1 MIRNSWLR
9 VLSLRSLSLVKIL
22 SLAALEFSEN
32 FWKDKAGTTVH
43 PFFTCSRSAS
53 FRMAAIFSL
62 RAGPFKASGGGP
74 VLSPPE
80 AVFSTAVSP
89 VDIVGGPERT
99 TSPSNPWL
107 QLKIFNFFQFSKKNK
122 LKNNTVLLC
131 CCCRSFYFTH
141 IEVLRHRP
149 RHRNRSMET
158 LNADWTYAIQT
169 YTMGHL
175 PI

>member
-1 MIRNSWLR
+1 MKFFEKTRLVLQSIR
-9 VLSLRSLSLVKIL
+9 
-22 SLAALEFSEN
+22 
-32 FWKDKAGTTVH
+32 VH

-53 FRMAAIFSL
+53 FRMAAIFSF

-107 QLKIFNFFQFSKKNK
+107 RLKIFNFFQFSKKNK
-122 LKNNTVLLC
+122 LKNNTALLC

-141 IEVLRHRP
+141 IDVLRHRP
-149 RHRNRSMET
+149 RRRNRSIET
-158 LNADWTYAIQT
+158 PMSRSSLRDPRDPKYRPLSYRI
-169 YTMGHL
+169 
-175 PI
+175 